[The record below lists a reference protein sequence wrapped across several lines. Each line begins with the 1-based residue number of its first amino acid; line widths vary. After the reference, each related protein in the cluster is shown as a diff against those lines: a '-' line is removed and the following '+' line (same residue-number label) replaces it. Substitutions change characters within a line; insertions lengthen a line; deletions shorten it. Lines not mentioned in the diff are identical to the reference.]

1 MGTPTFA
8 ARILAGMLGQ
18 GWGIVAAVA
27 QPDKPKG
34 RGRILSR
41 PPVKEVALEAGIEV
55 LQPVK
60 LKDPVFL
67 DHLKRLS
74 VDLILVA
81 AYGKIL
87 PAEILGLP
95 PMGCFNIHASL
106 LPELRGAAP
115 INWALLRGATV
126 TGITIF
132 RMDEG
137 MDTGDI
143 VLKHPV
149 QIDPEETA
157 GELSRRLADL
167 AVPAADRALERI
179 LQGRAEFTP
188 QDHSRATYAPPLRKS
203 DGLIDWHLS
212 AEEIRNRIRGLDPWP
227 GAFTTWRG
235 RMLKLFRAGTEDA
248 EIDAPCGEVVAV
260 AKEGFVVR
268 AGRGL
273 VIVKEVQ
280 YEGGRRMS
288 AAEFSR
294 GHPLAVGERFG
305 SRQ

>member
-1 MGTPTFA
+1 MGTPAFA

-34 RGRILSR
+34 RGRVLSQ

-55 LQPVK
+55 LQPLR
-60 LKDPVFL
+60 LKDPLFL

-115 INWALLRGATV
+115 INWALLLGATV

-132 RMDEG
+132 KMDEG

-143 VLKHPV
+143 VLRRSV
-149 QIDPEETA
+149 EIDPEETA
-157 GELSRRLADL
+157 GQLARRLADL
-167 AVPAADRALERI
+167 AVPAADLALE
-179 LQGRAEFTP
+179 LVFQGRAEFTP
-188 QDHSRATYAPPLRKS
+188 QDHSQATYAPPLRKS
-203 DGLIDWHLS
+203 DGLIDWRLD

-248 EIDAPCGEVVAV
+248 ETDAPCGEVVAV
-260 AKEGFVVR
+260 AKEGLVVR

-294 GHPLAVGERFG
+294 GHPLRVGERFG
-305 SRQ
+305 SG